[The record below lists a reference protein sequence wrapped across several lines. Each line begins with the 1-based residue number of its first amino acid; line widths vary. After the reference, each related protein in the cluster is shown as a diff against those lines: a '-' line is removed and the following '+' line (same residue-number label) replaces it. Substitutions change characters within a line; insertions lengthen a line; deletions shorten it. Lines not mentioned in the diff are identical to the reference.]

1 MHLKTLA
8 AAVALAAPASLAAQA
23 APELQQLAPAVD
35 ALFERYRPRLMS
47 PASSTASSRMAGSL
61 I

>member
-8 AAVALAAPASLAAQA
+8 AAVALAAPTSLAAQA

-35 ALFERYRPRLMS
+35 ALFERYQAEAHV